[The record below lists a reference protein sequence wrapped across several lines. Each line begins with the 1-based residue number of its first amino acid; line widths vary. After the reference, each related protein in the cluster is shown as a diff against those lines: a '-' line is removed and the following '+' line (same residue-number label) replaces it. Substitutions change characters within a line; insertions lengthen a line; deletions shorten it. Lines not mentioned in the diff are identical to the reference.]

1 MYDFLYNYIKNN
13 FDGEL
18 PFTDTD
24 SPTYE
29 KNQKMFMKNFLSTNT
44 CLILVTIQK
53 IQRFL
58 MRLIK
63 NLLAKWTMC
72 LKEM

>member
-1 MYDFLYNYIKNN
+1 MV
-13 FDGEL
+13 DGEL

-24 SPTYE
+24 SLTYE

-63 NLLAKWTMC
+63 NLLAK
-72 LKEM
+72 

>member
-24 SPTYE
+24 SLTYE

-63 NLLAKWTMC
+63 NLLTK
-72 LKEM
+72 

>member
-24 SPTYE
+24 SLTYE

-58 MRLIK
+58 MRPIK
-63 NLLAKWTMC
+63 NLLAK
-72 LKEM
+72 

>member
-24 SPTYE
+24 SLTDE

-63 NLLAKWTMC
+63 NLLAK
-72 LKEM
+72 

>member
-24 SPTYE
+24 TLTYE

-63 NLLAKWTMC
+63 NLLAK
-72 LKEM
+72 